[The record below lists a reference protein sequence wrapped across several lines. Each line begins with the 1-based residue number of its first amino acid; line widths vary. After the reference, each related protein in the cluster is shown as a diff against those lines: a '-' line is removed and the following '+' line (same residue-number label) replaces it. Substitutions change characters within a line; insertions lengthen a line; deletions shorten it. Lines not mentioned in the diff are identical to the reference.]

1 MRPATAAGA
10 AAYTGCRIGGA
21 NCGGLKTV
29 DMVGG
34 KGRSPGVVLAQRMD
48 YYRVVIGTGVCLDS
62 VTNSRIEHR
71 EAIHAQGQVWFII
84 DRRHR

>member
-1 MRPATAAGA
+1 MAAGA

-34 KGRSPGVVLAQRMD
+34 GQIARRRAGAENG
-48 YYRVVIGTGVCLDS
+48 YYRVVIGTGVCLDF
-62 VTNSRIEHR
+62 VTNSRIGHK
-71 EAIHAQGQVWFII
+71 EAIHAQGQVWCITG
-84 DRRHR
+84 RRQR